1 MSSKVFGIQSM
12 SDIITNSSSEVFMV
26 YNNDSLN
33 QVKELVNAIL
43 SINNENKYT
52 FDDLFTIDVCFDKE
66 RLMECTNNEYEGL
79 SDEELLV
86 KAYEYDEENYSE
98 GYPIVYGY
106 KVTAKNIKDDS
117 VADKL
122 SKIDKI
128 FETYIC
134 YC

>member
-1 MSSKVFGIQSM
+1 
-12 SDIITNSSSEVFMV
+12 
-26 YNNDSLN
+26 
-33 QVKELVNAIL
+33 
-43 SINNENKYT
+43 
-52 FDDLFTIDVCFDKE
+52 
-66 RLMECTNNEYEGL
+66 MECTNNEYEGL
-79 SDEELLV
+79 SDEELFV